1 MHGATAGRV
10 SDLIQKIPAHRTP
23 AAGQMRM
30 AGSWSKEVGQTMI
43 AGKQNRVKQLKV
55 EELKA
60 KRPFKLHTDK
70 AGQAKTDLHMCV
82 DMLKG
87 TKDMFTIDVA
97 EAEPHIK
104 LVGKLDAEAD
114 VLKKATGEKANEP
127 LPEPLSMKKAK
138 KPLPKPLSMKKKQP
152 EPKKMPKRKYR
163 IAAKT
168 MPAACNPP
176 FFRQHV
182 RQGAF
187 CPQCEAGIQD
197 RAGHRQEESSEAE
210 WVD

>member
-1 MHGATAGRV
+1 VHAVSAGRISELIQQIPARRTRNAGHMRKPGFVSKKVGQQMIAGRV
-10 SDLIQKIPAHRTP
+10 TRWNQKKMEI
-23 AAGQMRM
+23 
-30 AGSWSKEVGQTMI
+30 
-43 AGKQNRVKQLKV
+43 LKW
-55 EELKA
+55 
-60 KRPFKLHTDK
+60 KRPFKLHLDK
-70 AGQAKTDLHMCV
+70 AGQAKSDLHMYV

-87 TKDMFTIDVA
+87 DKDMLTADVA

-114 VLKKATGEKANEP
+114 VLKKVAGEKANEL
-127 LPEPLSMKKAK
+127 LPKPLSMKKAK

-168 MPAACNPP
+168 MPVACNPP

-187 CPQCEAGIQD
+187 CPQCEAGI
-197 RAGHRQEESSEAE
+197 
-210 WVD
+210 